1 MLPFTPSIG
10 IALRF
15 ATDTNYPAGVET
27 WSGAA
32 TKVLPVATKLTPKE
46 HPAAEE
52 LNYLFNDRGERL
64 TEARNDLLSVRQ
76 RADAASLRYTGNV
89 TEDLRGATATASGR
103 LFRCVCSL
111 VPTAQDFARVIKGF
125 SSPKM
130 FGFAA
135 QPAIAGNR
143 TPTFV
148 QANNAELVLIG
159 DSPSSYIYDADT
171 GAFSAAITLPGT
183 SVIVDAI
190 PAASG
195 SGWLA
200 LCNAN
205 LAIGA
210 FAAGLSAPRTFKS
223 QGANW
228 EVRTISAAGAIGA
241 DTASAGIAGA
251 EAGGG
256 FAVNDAI
263 RPHLIRGKG
272 SDVMVLFSG
281 RVLNQRYAA
290 FSSDDGATWA
300 TVTLPTIAGVVTAT
314 IEYCSITEAFVLAL
328 DNGVGSRVYNSTD
341 SGVTWNVIGGGAFGT
356 YARGAAPGYGAFT
369 FGPYDMRRMASGL
382 LVTLSTPVT
391 DTLGGVYTPVHVSS
405 DGGVSWNLAEM
416 LPDIGSVPQYLATHS
431 SAYMALG
438 GAGVDS
444 RYTGEHLGAQGI

>member
-1 MLPFTPSIG
+1 MLPFNPSIFP
-10 IALRF
+10 ALRF
-15 ATDTNYPAGVET
+15 ALDTNYPAGVET

-32 TKVLPVATKLTPKE
+32 VKVLPAATKLTPKE

-52 LNYLFNDRGERL
+52 LNYIFNDRGERL
-64 TEARNDLLSVRQ
+64 TEARADLLSVRQ
-76 RADAASLRYTGNV
+76 RADASSLRYTGNV
-89 TEDLRGATATASGR
+89 TEDLRGVTATASGR

-135 QPAIAGNR
+135 QPAIGGNR

-148 QANNAELVLIG
+148 QANNGELVLMG
-159 DSPSSYIYDADT
+159 DSPSSYIYNADT

-210 FAAGLSAPRTFKS
+210 FAAGVSAPRTFKAL
-223 QGANW
+223 GANW

-281 RVLNQRYAA
+281 RVLNQKYAA
-290 FSSDDGATWA
+290 FSPDDGATWSA
-300 TVTLPTIAGVVTAT
+300 VTLPVIAGVVTST

-341 SGVTWNVIGGGAFGT
+341 GGVTWNVLGGT

-369 FGPYDMRRMASGL
+369 FGPYDIRRMASGL
-382 LVTLSTPVT
+382 LVSLSTVVT

-405 DGGVSWNLAEM
+405 DGGVTWNLAEM

-431 SAYMALG
+431 NAYMALG
-438 GAGVDS
+438 GSGVDS
-444 RYTGEHLGAQGI
+444 RYTGEHLGAQGP